1 MFGVFDWFR
10 RRRAL
15 KGPFPEAWRTILRE
29 KIPFYER
36 LRGGARQRFEDKL
49 KVFARTKHFI
59 AAGGMEIDD
68 TVRVVIAAAAARLVM
83 NLPDEHYGRL
93 TEIVVY
99 PSAYRHREKDAVVLG
114 EAHGWG
120 TVVLAFDAVAQ
131 GLANSA
137 DGHDT
142 ATHEFAHVLDVA
154 DGAFDGTPVLESS
167 AAYAPWVTV
176 MTREYGKMRSKR
188 GLRRKGV
195 MRKYGATNEAEFFA
209 VATETFFE
217 KPRAMKARHPELYE
231 RLCDHYEINPL
242 AELEAA
248 AAPPEEPDRN

>member
-1 MFGVFDWFR
+1 MFGVIDWFR

-15 KGPFPEAWRTILRE
+15 REPFPEAWREILRADV
-29 KIPFYER
+29 PFYPR
-36 LRGGARQRFEDKL
+36 LQGAALQRFEDKL

-59 AAGGMEIDD
+59 PAGGMEIDD
-68 TVRVVIAAAAARLVM
+68 RVRVVIAAAAARLVM
-83 NLPDEHYGRL
+83 NLPNEHFGRL
-93 TEIVVY
+93 TEIIVY
-99 PSAYRHREKDAVVLG
+99 PSAYKHAEQDKVVLG

-120 TVVLAFDAVAQ
+120 TVVLAWDAVAQ
-131 GLANSA
+131 GLANSV

-154 DGAFDGTPVLESS
+154 DGAFDGTPVLESH
-167 AAYAPWVTV
+167 AAYAPWVAV
-176 MTREYGKMRSKR
+176 MTREFGKMRSRR
-188 GLRRKGV
+188 GLARKGV

-231 RLCDHYEINPL
+231 RLCDHYEIDPL
-242 AELEAA
+242 RELEEQPPAA
-248 AAPPEEPDRN
+248 DGD

>member
-1 MFGVFDWFR
+1 MFGILDWFR
-10 RRRAL
+10 RRSAL
-15 KGPFPEAWRTILRE
+15 RDPFPEAWRTILRE

-36 LRGGARQRFEDKL
+36 LRGEALQRFEDKL
-49 KVFARTKHFI
+49 KVFVRTKHFI
-59 AAGGMEIDD
+59 EAGGMVIDD

-93 TEIVVY
+93 TEVVVY
-99 PSAYRHREKDAVVLG
+99 PSAYRHRDEDTVVLG

-120 TVVLAFDAVAQ
+120 TVVLAFDAVVQ
-131 GLANSA
+131 GLANSV

-142 ATHEFAHVLDVA
+142 ATHEFAHVLDIA

-167 AAYAPWVTV
+167 AAYAPWATV
-176 MTREYGKMRSKR
+176 MTREFGKMRSDK
-188 GLRRKGV
+188 GRRHRGV

-217 KPRAMKARHPELYE
+217 KPRAMKAKHPELYE
-231 RLCDHYEINPL
+231 RLCDHYEIDPL
-242 AELEAA
+242 AEIEGEDA
-248 AAPPEEPDRN
+248 